1 MTQDRHSIVI
11 VGAGP
16 SGICTAIKLR
26 EAGIEDFVLLER
38 SSAPGGTWQNNRYP
52 GLACDVPSHLYSF
65 TFEQKRDWTRE
76 FSFQPEIRD
85 YMQGIVAKHGL
96 ERAIRLNAEVRRARW
111 DDRASEWTFTLADG
125 STVVGDVFVSALGM
139 FNEIVWPDIDGL
151 RSFAGE
157 TLHTAS
163 WPEGKSLAG
172 KRVAVVGTAAS
183 ATQMI
188 PVIAPEVSQ
197 LYVYQRTANW
207 VFPKPD
213 KDYSESEIAEARAN
227 PEVGLAVR
235 KKYHDLWETLVL
247 FDDPKLMAEWK
258 KGALENLAQ
267 VKDPETRRKLEPQLP
282 AGSQRPLLSN
292 EFYPTFNRPNV
303 ELVTEPIE
311 RIAPRGVMTN
321 DGKLREIDVLV
332 LATGY
337 AANKFLSVIEVSG
350 RDGLRL
356 ADAWE
361 GGPIAYRG
369 ITTAGFPNLFMLYG
383 PNTNNGS
390 ILFMIERQ
398 ADYIVQKIRLLRDQ
412 RLAWI
417 DVRGEAM
424 AAYNA
429 WLQAEMAKV
438 EAWRTVGS
446 HYYRAASGRI
456 VTQWPGNMA
465 KFAEMTS
472 AEDTADYELAPRE
485 EPLRARA

>member
-1 MTQDRHSIVI
+1 MSQQRHSIVI

-26 EAGIEDFVLLER
+26 EAGIDDFVLLER

-65 TFEQKRDWTRE
+65 TFEQKPDWRRE
-76 FSFQPEIRD
+76 FSYQPEIRA
-85 YMQGIVAKHGL
+85 YMQEIVAKHGL
-96 ERAIRLNAEVRRARW
+96 GRSIRLNAEVREARW
-111 DDRASEWTFTLADG
+111 DDGACEWTFMLGDG
-125 STVVGDVFVSALGM
+125 STVIGDVFVSALGM
-139 FNEIVWPDIDGL
+139 FNEIVWPDIEGL
-151 RSFAGE
+151 SSFAGE
-157 TLHTAS
+157 MLHTAS

-172 KRVAVVGTAAS
+172 KRVAVIGTAAS

-188 PVIAPEVSQ
+188 PVIASEVSQ

-213 KDYSESEIAEARAN
+213 KDYSEAELAEAREN
-227 PEVGLAVR
+227 PAVGLAVR
-235 KKYHDLWETLVL
+235 EKYRDVYERLVL
-247 FDDPKLMAEWK
+247 FDDQALMAQWT
-258 KGALENLAQ
+258 KGARELLAQ
-267 VKDPETRRKLEPQLP
+267 VQDPETRRKLEPQVP

-311 RIAPRGVMTN
+311 RITPRGVVTN

-337 AANKFLSVIEVSG
+337 AAYKFLSVIEVSG
-350 RDGLRL
+350 RGGLRL
-356 ADAWE
+356 ADAWKD
-361 GGPIAYRG
+361 GAIAYRG

-398 ADYIVQKIRLLRDQ
+398 ADYIVRKIRLLRDE

-417 DVRGEAM
+417 EVRGEAM

-472 AEDTADYELAPRE
+472 AEDTGDYELGPRE